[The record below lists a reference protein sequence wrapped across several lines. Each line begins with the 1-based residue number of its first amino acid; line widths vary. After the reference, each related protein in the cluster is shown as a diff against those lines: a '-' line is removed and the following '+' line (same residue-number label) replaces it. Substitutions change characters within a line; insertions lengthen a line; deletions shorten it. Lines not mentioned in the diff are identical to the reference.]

1 MPTYERFKL
10 ALTSIDGAQWRLFER
25 LATVFLADEYPS
37 LRPMAAASGDGGM
50 DAMLFQ
56 PTDDLEVALQFS
68 VRQDWDNKITQTCER
83 LHNTAPKTR
92 VLVFATNQQVGPK
105 VSQLRRTIRSKFEIF
120 VDVRDAEWFLTRR
133 TASAAVE
140 AEAESFCQ
148 LIADPLLSG
157 ATAIERQAHALDDLE
172 AKAAFVYLGLQW
184 EDDVREKGLTK
195 LCFDA
200 IVRAVLRDTTPEN
213 RMRRNDIKQHV
224 AQLLPAHDPG
234 VRDTQVD
241 GALKR
246 LAKIYI
252 RHYQKLDE
260 FCLTWAERVRLAERL
275 AEMDVLDSALRAELE
290 NMLLRVAQEEGIDLP
305 VEILN
310 STVERSRSV
319 LERILLD
326 RGEAFAETVT
336 HDREV
341 ALRFEDVEATVYK
354 DLTVNP
360 TKGVEPRIV
369 AATLSSLLADP
380 PEGIRK
386 YLRSLAD
393 TYTLF
398 AFMRETP
405 DVQSAVVK
413 IFADGDIWLDTSVV
427 LPVLAEDLLD
437 PSARSHSAMLS
448 AVRESGSRLYVTEG
462 VIEEIT
468 YHIKRSRGY
477 FHAQVEQRDLYGDPP
492 FLLSCYRLS
501 GRNPNDFLRWL
512 ETFSGD
518 ARPEDDVIDYLEEMF
533 GIEVFDLADLA
544 DQADSTL
551 RAQVAEVWQ
560 ESRDDRDRRL
570 AALGIPPTD
579 QATRTRLVTHDV
591 ENYVGV
597 IVRRQIRG
605 ERRSA
610 FGYKSWWLT
619 LDGTAFR
626 VHKELIGRLKDKPP
640 ASPAISPDFMLNYL
654 AVGPVRARLSRR
666 TEETLPLMLNM
677 SILDAVPK
685 DLLDLADTLRKELV
699 GLPPRVVRR
708 KIRDTLDEARVLMGA
723 QARAGEQGLT
733 DEVKRRL
740 IDQARSR

>member
-1 MPTYERFKL
+1 
-10 ALTSIDGAQWRLFER
+10 
-25 LATVFLADEYPS
+25 
-37 LRPMAAASGDGGM
+37 MAAASGDEGM

-56 PTDDLEVALQFS
+56 PTDDPEVALQFS
-68 VRQDWDNKITQTCER
+68 VRQDWDNKITETCKR
-83 LHNTAPKTR
+83 LQDTAPGTR

-105 VSQLRRTIRSKFEIF
+105 INKLRRTIRTKFEMFI
-120 VDVRDAEWFLTRR
+120 DVRDKEWFLTQRN
-133 TASAAVE
+133 ASAAVE

-184 EDDVREKGLTK
+184 EDDVRDKGLTK
-195 LCFDA
+195 LCFEA
-200 IVRAVLRDTTPEN
+200 IVRAVLRDTTPDN
-213 RMRRNDIKQHV
+213 RMTRDNIKQQV
-224 AQLLPAHDPG
+224 AALLPAHPAG
-234 VRDTQVD
+234 VRDAQVD

-246 LAKIYI
+246 LAKVYI
-252 RHYQKLDE
+252 RHYQKIDE
-260 FCLTWAERVRLAERL
+260 FCLTWTERVRLAERL

-290 NMLLRVAQEEGIDLP
+290 NMLNRVAQEEGVELP
-305 VEILN
+305 GELLN
-310 STVERSRSV
+310 STVERSRAV

-341 ALRFEDVEATVYK
+341 MLRFEDIEATVYK

-360 TKGVEPRIV
+360 TKGMEPRVV
-369 AATLSSLLADP
+369 AATLSSLLAEP

-427 LPVLAEDLLD
+427 LPLLAEDLLD
-437 PSARSHSAMLS
+437 LPARSHSAMLS

-462 VIEEIT
+462 VIEEVT
-468 YHIKRSRGY
+468 FHIKRSRGY
-477 FHAQVEQRDLYGDPP
+477 FRARIEQRDLRGEEP
-492 FLLSCYRLS
+492 FLLNCYSLS
-501 GRNPNDFLRWL
+501 GRDPSDFERWL
-512 ETFSGD
+512 ETFCGD
-518 ARPEDDVIDYLEEMF
+518 ARPEDDVIDYLEDMF
-533 GIEVFDLADLA
+533 GIEVFALAELA
-544 DQADSTL
+544 DQEDPAL
-551 RAQVAEVWQ
+551 RAQVAEVWH
-560 ESRDDRDRRL
+560 EARDERDRRL
-570 AALGIPPTD
+570 AVLGIPPTD
-579 QATRTRLVTHDV
+579 LATRNRLVAHDV

-597 IVRRQIRG
+597 IARRRVRG

-626 VHKELIGRLKDKPP
+626 IHKELVGRLKDKPP

-654 AVGPVRARLSRR
+654 AVGPVRARLSRK

-685 DLLDLADTLRKELV
+685 DLLDLADVLRKELV
-699 GLPPRVVRR
+699 GLPARVVRR
-708 KIRDTLDEARVLMGA
+708 KIRDTLDEARVILGA
-723 QARAGEQGLT
+723 QAKAGEQGLT
-733 DEVKRRL
+733 EEVKRRL
-740 IDQARSR
+740 IEQAHSR

>member
-10 ALTSIDGAQWRLFER
+10 ALTNIDGAQWRSFER

-37 LRPMAAASGDGGM
+37 LRPMAAPSGDDGM
-50 DAMLFQ
+50 DATIFQ

-68 VRQDWDNKITQTCER
+68 VRQDWDTKITQTCKR
-83 LHNTAPKTR
+83 LHSTAPGTR
-92 VLVFATNQQVGPK
+92 VLVFATNQQIGPK
-105 VSQLRRTIRSKFEIF
+105 VSQLRRTIRSKYEIF
-120 VDVRDAEWFLTRR
+120 IDVRDAEWFLTRR
-133 TASAAVE
+133 NVSAAVE
-140 AEAESFCQ
+140 AEAELFSR

-195 LCFDA
+195 LCFEA
-200 IVRAVLRDTTPEN
+200 IVRAVLRDTTSEI
-213 RMRRNDIKQHV
+213 RVQRDDIKQHV
-224 AQLLPAHDPG
+224 AALLPAHASG
-234 VRDTQVD
+234 VRDAQVD

-246 LAKIYI
+246 LSKVYI
-252 RHYQKLDE
+252 RHWQKPDE
-260 FCLTWAERVRLAERL
+260 FCLTWAERERLAERL
-275 AEMDVLDSALRAELE
+275 AQMEVLDSALRTELQ
-290 NMLLRVAQEEGIDLP
+290 NMLLRVAEEEGLDLSK
-305 VEILN
+305 ELLN
-310 STVERSRSV
+310 SSVERSRAV
-319 LERILLD
+319 LERIFLD

-341 ALRFEDVEATVYK
+341 ELRYEDIEATIYR

-369 AATLSSLLADP
+369 AATLNSLLADP
-380 PEGIRK
+380 PEGVRK

-405 DVQSAVVK
+405 DIQSAVLK
-413 IFADGDIWLDTSVV
+413 IFADGDIWLDTTVV
-427 LPVLAEDLLD
+427 LPLLAEDLLD
-437 PSARSHSAMLS
+437 PSERSHSAMLS

-468 YHIKRSRGY
+468 SHIRRSRGY
-477 FHAQVEQRDLYGDPP
+477 FRAQFEQRELYGDEP

-501 GRNPNDFLRWL
+501 GRDLNDFERWL
-512 ETFSGD
+512 ENFCGD
-518 ARPEDDVIDYLEEMF
+518 ARPEDDVIDYLEDMF
-533 GIEVFDLADLA
+533 GIEVFGLAELA
-544 DQADSTL
+544 NQADSTL
-551 RAQVAEVWQ
+551 RAMVAEVWQ
-560 ESRDDRDRRL
+560 EARDERDRRFV
-570 AALGIPPTD
+570 ALGLPPTD
-579 QATRTRLVTHDV
+579 QATRNRLVSHDV

-597 IVRRQIRG
+597 IVRRQHRG

-626 VHKELIGRLKDKPP
+626 IHKELVGRLKDKPP

-654 AVGPVRARLSRR
+654 AVGPVRTRLSRK
-666 TEETLPLMLNM
+666 TEEALPLMLNM
-677 SILDAVPK
+677 SVLDAVPK
-685 DLLDLADTLRKELV
+685 DLLDLADTLRKELID
-699 GLPPRVVRR
+699 LPPRVVRR
-708 KIRDTLDEARVLMGA
+708 KIRDTLDEARVILGA

-733 DEVKRRL
+733 KEIKRRL
-740 IDQARSR
+740 IDQARTR